1 MELVGHEHS
10 TINSKDFLEALAGK
24 EIKLKIS
31 KVKPI
36 KKSNYGKDYYINI
49 DFQLLEQLMDYV
61 KCSVVNIG
69 FGLVAVDQDKY
80 KITFNSNLYPIL
92 NYAFITADIIPPHN
106 AKDIIASEK
115 EIYEVLINL
124 EFKATSKYI
133 TETKFNP
140 YYKLEV
146 LKWM

>member
-1 MELVGHEHS
+1 
-10 TINSKDFLEALAGK
+10 
-24 EIKLKIS
+24 
-31 KVKPI
+31 
-36 KKSNYGKDYYINI
+36 
-49 DFQLLEQLMDYV
+49 MDYV

-146 LKWM
+146 LKWIQQKH